1 MFDLEELKTK
11 LALLD
16 FYPEYSPSDDST
28 CLRIEVI
35 HNVEVEFTIMYNSER
50 TYYREATRLQPEEMD
65 YKFEPYAIEDV
76 LIYIKEEDDSFD
88 VHDNEEDYFEIED
101 VLNIKFKL

>member
-16 FYPEYSPSDDST
+16 FYPEYDPSDDSV
-28 CLRIEVI
+28 CLLVEVI
-35 HNVEVEFTIMYNSER
+35 QNVQVEFVIKYNSER

-76 LIYIKEEDDSFD
+76 LIYTKEKDGSFD
-88 VHDNEEDYFEIED
+88 VHENEEDFLEVED